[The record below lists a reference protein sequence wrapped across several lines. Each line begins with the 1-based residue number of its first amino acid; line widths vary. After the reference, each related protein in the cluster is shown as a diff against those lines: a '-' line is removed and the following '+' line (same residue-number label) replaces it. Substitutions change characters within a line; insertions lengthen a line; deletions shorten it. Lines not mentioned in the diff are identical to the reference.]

1 MSNDMVSVKKSVP
14 NKNITD
20 MMFDLINYFLMSL
33 VLLIIL
39 YPLAYVL
46 SASFSSPFSVAS
58 GKMWLY
64 PVDFTLDGYRR
75 LFNYSEIWVGYGNT
89 LFYTVFGTLL
99 NLVVTLPCAYAISRK
114 DFVGGKVIIIMFMI
128 TMFFGGGLIPT
139 YLLTTSLGL
148 YNTRTVLLVNGLTS
162 AYNTFIAR
170 TFFQTTIPGELV
182 DSSRIDGCSNWKLF
196 ISIVLPLSKP
206 IIAVLSM
213 YFAVGHWN
221 SYFAAMIYLK
231 DRSLFPLQL
240 ILREILIQS
249 RVAAEM
255 AEFDTNIAMTSAE
268 MAEKAEL
275 LKYTSIIVSTVPMII
290 AYICLQRYFVQG
302 VMLGSIKG

>member
-1 MSNDMVSVKKSVP
+1 MSSVIVSVKKSVL
-14 NKNITD
+14 NKNKAD
-20 MMFDLINYFLMSL
+20 LLFDIINYFLMSL

-39 YPLAYVL
+39 YPLVYVL

-99 NLVVTLPCAYAISRK
+99 NLIVTLPCAYAISRK

-148 YNTRTVLLVNGLTS
+148 YNTRTVLLVNGLAS

-221 SYFAAMIYLK
+221 SYFAALIYLK

-249 RVAAEM
+249 KVAAEM
-255 AEFDTNIAMTSAE
+255 AEFDTIIAMTSAE

-275 LKYTSIIVSTVPMII
+275 LKYTSIIVSTVPMLI
-290 AYICLQRYFVQG
+290 AYVCLQRFFVQG